1 MQKNCI
7 LSKNLYNDKDKENA
21 YINTH
26 LREEIILDKLTTL
39 NYAATNNEG
48 KIDFIN
54 TCDLEDMARNVI
66 PEGGFG
72 YISSGA
78 GDLWTL
84 EQNKAAFNHKLIVP
98 KVLAGVENP
107 SLATTIFDE
116 EISMPIIMAPVASH
130 GLAHVD
136 AEVATARGVAASKTI
151 FTISSY
157 ANKPFKEISTAGK
170 GAPQWFQF
178 YMSKDDGINRAILD
192 QAKANGVKSIV
203 LTADATVGGNREM
216 DKRTGFVFPLGMPI
230 VAAYQSGV
238 GQNMDAVYGSAKQ
251 VLSPRDV
258 EFIANYSGLPV
269 FVKGVQCASDAHKAI
284 ESGAGGIWV
293 SNHGG
298 RQVDGG
304 RPAFDSLKEVADAV
318 NKQVPIV
325 FDSGVRRGAHVFK
338 AIAEG
343 ADLVAIG
350 RPVIYSLALG
360 GSQGVHQI
368 FDFFRE
374 ELAKTMQLA
383 GTQTIEDIKK
393 ATLSP
398 YSWS

>member
-1 MQKNCI
+1 
-7 LSKNLYNDKDKENA
+7 
-21 YINTH
+21 
-26 LREEIILDKLTTL
+26 
-39 NYAATNNEG
+39 
-48 KIDFIN
+48 
-54 TCDLEDMARNVI
+54 
-66 PEGGFG
+66 
-72 YISSGA
+72 
-78 GDLWTL
+78 
-84 EQNKAAFNHKLIVP
+84 
-98 KVLAGVENP
+98 
-107 SLATTIFDE
+107 
-116 EISMPIIMAPVASH
+116 
-130 GLAHVD
+130 
-136 AEVATARGVAASKTI
+136 
-151 FTISSY
+151 
-157 ANKPFKEISTAGK
+157 
-170 GAPQWFQF
+170 
-178 YMSKDDGINRAILD
+178 MSKDDGINRAILD

-368 FDFFRE
+368 FDFFKE

>member
-1 MQKNCI
+1 MNPLKVPN
-7 LSKNLYNDKDKENA
+7 YNAPNS
-21 YINTH
+21 
-26 LREEIILDKLTTL
+26 
-39 NYAATNNEG
+39 EG
-48 KIDFIN
+48 KINFIN
-54 TCDLEDMARNVI
+54 TYDLAEMARKVI
-66 PEGGFG
+66 PEGGYG

-84 EQNKAAFNHKLIVP
+84 KQNIAAFNHKLIVP
-98 KVLAGVENP
+98 KVLASVQNP
-107 SLATTIFDE
+107 DMTTTIFDE
-116 EISMPIIMAPVASH
+116 KIAMPIIMAPVASH

-136 AEVATARGVAASKTI
+136 AEVATAKGIAASKTI

-157 ANKPFKEISTAGK
+157 ANKPFKEISTAGE

-178 YMSKDDGINRAILD
+178 YMSKDNGINRSILD
-192 QAKANGVKSIV
+192 EAKANGVKSIV

-216 DKRTGFVFPLGMPI
+216 DQRTGFVFPLGMPI

-238 GQNMDAVYGSAKQ
+238 GQNMDAVYGSSKQ
-251 VLSPRDV
+251 ALSPRDV

-269 FVKGVQCASDAHKAI
+269 FVKGVQCAADAHLAI

-318 NKQVPIV
+318 NKRVPIV
-325 FDSGVRRGAHVFK
+325 FDSGVRRGTHVFK

-350 RPVIYSLALG
+350 RPIIYSLALG
-360 GSQGVHQI
+360 GSQGVNQV
-368 FDFFRE
+368 FDFFKN

-383 GTQTIEDIKK
+383 GTQTIADIKK
-393 ATLSP
+393 TTLSP
-398 YSWS
+398 YPWS